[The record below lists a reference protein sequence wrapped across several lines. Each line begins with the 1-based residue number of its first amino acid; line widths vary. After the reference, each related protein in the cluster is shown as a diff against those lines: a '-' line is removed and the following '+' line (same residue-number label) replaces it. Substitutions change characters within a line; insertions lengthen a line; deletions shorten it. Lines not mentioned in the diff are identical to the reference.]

1 MVFRFTALDA
11 DINQVQI
18 VDQYDIGEAKVYI
31 TATGQYLIK
40 EPPLSGEEYG
50 IYGNMMEHLMN
61 SLPFIDRLETDG
73 EKIHHL
79 ETHIWKEA
87 QETGHVEKVSKFF
100 DRLRYYIIREV
111 IGYGIFDVLIH
122 DDDIEEIL
130 AERFDRNVGVIHRR
144 HSESHILDTNIVI
157 GKSDEMN
164 SYVSRLMQK
173 TGKSVNISK
182 PIMDGTTK
190 AKHRI
195 TVTYGTEVSLNGPTI
210 TIRKFPARPYT
221 ITHLLQFGTIS
232 RLMAAYIWM
241 LIDAKAFG
249 LIVGETGSGKT
260 TLINSLMTMANP
272 RWRIVTIEETPELQI
287 PHKRA
292 VSLKTRTS
300 PLIRSDNDID
310 TMELIRASLRMRPDF
325 VIVGEV
331 RGEEANEMFQSA
343 ATGHGGLSSIHG
355 SDIQS
360 ALTRLAA
367 EPINIKPSQQMLLWF
382 AVHSTRLKGPDGKA
396 IRRIRALTEINPTE
410 DGIASTDL
418 FSYDRKTD
426 SFGLD
431 DIEELVKKSKR
442 LSHVAE
448 LLGVEPVSDMQK
460 RINLLDQ
467 CLEKKAYE
475 IEEVFEILKKYYQVM

>member
-1 MVFRFTALDA
+1 MVFKFTALDA
-11 DINQVQI
+11 DIGQVQVI
-18 VDQYDIGEAKVYI
+18 DKYPVGEAQVYI
-31 TATGQYLIK
+31 TSTGQYLIK
-40 EPPLSGEEYG
+40 EPPLSQEEYE
-50 IYGNMMEHLMN
+50 IYGTMVEHLMN
-61 SLPFIDRLETDG
+61 SLPFIDRLETDQ

-87 QETGHVEKVSKFF
+87 QDTGQVEKVSQFF

-111 IGYGIFDVLIH
+111 IGYGIFDVLVN
-122 DDDIEEIL
+122 DDDVEEIL
-130 AERFDRNVGVIHRR
+130 AERFDRDVGIIHRK

-164 SYVSRLMQK
+164 SYVSRLVQK

-195 TVTYGTEVSLNGPTI
+195 TVTFSNEVSLNGPTI
-210 TIRKFPARPYT
+210 TIRKFPSKPYT

-232 RLMAAYIWM
+232 RLMAAYVWM

-272 RWRIVTIEETPELQI
+272 RWRILTIEETPELQI
-287 PHKRA
+287 PHKRV
-292 VSLKTRTS
+292 VSLRTRTS
-300 PLIRSDNDID
+300 PLIRSDNDIGI
-310 TMELIRASLRMRPDF
+310 MELIKASLRMRPDF

-382 AVHSTRLKGPDGKA
+382 AVHSTRLKGTDGKA

-410 DGIASTDL
+410 DGITSMDL
-418 FSYDRKTD
+418 FSYERKTD

-442 LSHVAE
+442 LNHVAE
-448 LLGVEPVSDMQK
+448 ILGVELVNDMQN
-460 RINLLDQ
+460 RINLLNR
-467 CLEKKAYE
+467 CLEKKAYD
-475 IEEVFEILKKYYQVM
+475 IPDVFEILKKYYQNV